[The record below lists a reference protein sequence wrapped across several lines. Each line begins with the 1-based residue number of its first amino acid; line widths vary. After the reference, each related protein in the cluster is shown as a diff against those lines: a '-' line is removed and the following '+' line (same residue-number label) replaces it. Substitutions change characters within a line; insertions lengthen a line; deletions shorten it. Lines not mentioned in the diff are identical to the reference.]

1 MTTKLTQIQNEL
13 KVPKSKWND
22 FSKFNYRSCED
33 ILEAVK
39 PILLKHD
46 CVLTIADEIKEC
58 GGRIYIEATATL
70 MDLKDGSE
78 WAAKA
83 YAREAETKK
92 GMDDSQ
98 ITGCASSYARK
109 YALAGLFLLD
119 DGNDADAQ
127 DNRQTDNRTER
138 MKRNS
143 SKFAIDF
150 DSIREQCEMIDD
162 LESLTDYYKQITA
175 GNPTEKQI
183 ESIKKIFS
191 ERRKKIQNGN

>member
-1 MTTKLTQIQNEL
+1 MTSKLTTIQNEL

-39 PILLKHD
+39 PILLKHN
-46 CVLTIADEIKEC
+46 CTLTITDSITEC
-58 GGRIYIEATATL
+58 GGRIYVEATATL
-70 MDLKDGSE
+70 FDDEGIE
-78 WAAKA
+78 HTAKA
-83 YAREAETKK
+83 YAREADTKK

-98 ITGCASSYARK
+98 ITGSASSYARK

-119 DGNDADAQ
+119 DGNDADSQ
-127 DNRQTDNRTER
+127 DNRTEDNRTER

-143 SKFAIDF
+143 SKFSIDF

-162 LESLTDYYKQITA
+162 IESLTDYYKQITA
-175 GNPTEKQI
+175 GNPSAKQL